1 MGQDGR
7 VGRQESEAWN
17 LTLEWTLLLWD
28 LGQHPALSCQGL
40 QQRSTSPDSGAF
52 WAGAAMLTEGT
63 NSGSRSPE
71 DGGKGGHFRPTL
83 QSCQH

>member
-17 LTLEWTLLLWD
+17 LTLEWTLLLLD
-28 LGQHPALSCQGL
+28 LWQHSALSCQGL
-40 QQRSTSPDSGAF
+40 QQRSTSPDSGDF

-63 NSGSRSPE
+63 NSCSRSPE
-71 DGGKGGHFRPTL
+71 DEGMGGHIRLTL
-83 QSCQH
+83 QSSQH

>member
-52 WAGAAMLTEGT
+52 WAGAAMLTER
-63 NSGSRSPE
+63 NNCSCSPE
-71 DGGKGGHFRPTL
+71 DEGNGGHIRLKL
-83 QSCQH
+83 QSSQH